1 MNSDSHDLIE
11 SATINPYFFAFNEIF
26 SRLLWDLN
34 PESWRSRRKILSWK
48 NKYFGKKAVIVCNGP
63 SLLKTNLFLLNRTF
77 TFGLNKIN
85 LFFNKSDFRPS
96 CIVAV
101 NKFVIEQ
108 NADFYNK
115 SNMPLFIDSYGIK
128 HIKARKNVVFLHSS
142 NHNKFASDCSLSI
155 YQGATVTFVA
165 MQLAFHMG
173 FKNIALIGCDHNY
186 SIKGPAH
193 QIVVSGEKDDNH
205 FDPKYFS
212 DGVNWQLPDLLH
224 SELSYSI
231 ARDVFQ
237 RHGRKI
243 YNATEE
249 GNLELFPRINL
260 INFINDI
267 K

>member
-1 MNSDSHDLIE
+1 MHSSSHDLNK
-11 SATINPYFFAFNEIF
+11 SARNNPYWRAFGEIF
-26 SRLLWDLN
+26 FRLLWDLN
-34 PESWRSRRKILSWK
+34 PESWRSRRKMRSWK
-48 NKYFGKKAVIVCNGP
+48 NKFDNKKAVIACNGP
-63 SLLKTNLFLLNRTF
+63 SLLKTDLSLLNNTF

-85 LFFNKSDFRPS
+85 LIFNKSDFRPS

-108 NADFYNK
+108 NADFYNV
-115 SNMPLFIDSYGIK
+115 SDMPLFIDSRGIK
-128 HIKARKNVVFLHSS
+128 HIMARKNVVFLHSS
-142 NHNKFASDCSLSI
+142 NHVKFARDCSLSI

-173 FKNIALIGCDHNY
+173 FHDIALIGCDHHY
-186 SIKGPAH
+186 SSKGPAH

-212 DGVNWQLPDLLH
+212 DGVKWQLPDLIH
-224 SELSYSI
+224 SELSYTM

-243 YNATEE
+243 YNATE
-249 GNLELFPRINL
+249 GGSLELFPRIHL
-260 INFINDI
+260 GNFINDT
-267 K
+267 